1 MTGQKKREDVITVQI
16 LEAKPNKLFT
26 EEQRAWVRFLRYSH
40 AVRCAECGK
49 RRRLHWTMLF
59 SFEAKSMGF
68 VIPVPGKGAHLPLT
82 PVCASH
88 LLVPAA
94 MGAPPARRKGHPPRM
109 SP

>member
-1 MTGQKKREDVITVQI
+1 VTGQKKQEDVITVQI

-26 EEQRAWVRFLRYSH
+26 ADQRAWVRFLRYSR
-40 AVRCAECGK
+40 AVPCAECGK

-68 VIPVPGKGAHLPLT
+68 VIPVPGRGAHLPLT

-88 LLVPAA
+88 LLAPAA
-94 MGAPPARRKGHPPRM
+94 VAAPPARRKAKRP
-109 SP
+109 